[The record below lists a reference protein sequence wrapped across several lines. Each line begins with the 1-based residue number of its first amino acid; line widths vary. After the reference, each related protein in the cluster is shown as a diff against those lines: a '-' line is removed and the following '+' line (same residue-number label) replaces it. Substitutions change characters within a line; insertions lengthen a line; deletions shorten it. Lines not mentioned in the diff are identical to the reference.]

1 MKPNG
6 TRASPALTPAR
17 TVHDHA
23 MPSPST
29 MSSMASGSSA
39 PATLRDMLMAASADA
54 E

>member
-1 MKPNG
+1 MNPYG
-6 TRASPALTPAR
+6 TSAKTALTPAS

-39 PATLRDMLMAASADA
+39 PAMLRVMDMAARA
-54 E
+54 EAE